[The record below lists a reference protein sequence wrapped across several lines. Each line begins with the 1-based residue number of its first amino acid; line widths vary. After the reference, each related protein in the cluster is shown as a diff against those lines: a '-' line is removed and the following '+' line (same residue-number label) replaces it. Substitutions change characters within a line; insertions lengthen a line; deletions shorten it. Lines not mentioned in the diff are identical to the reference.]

1 MEFMI
6 LFDEDERQRS
16 KRIRLLRAKMC
27 EEMRLREVIPKNRF
41 CADDVSDVDF
51 REMFRRVC

>member
-1 MEFMI
+1 MI

-16 KRIRLLRAKMC
+16 KRIRLLRAKVC
-27 EEMRLREVIPKNRF
+27 EEMRVREVIPKNRF